1 MKIEIIVSSEFE
13 KEFKRL
19 KKKYISLPQDLVL
32 FEKELNE
39 NPDIGVNL
47 GSNIRKIRLSVKS
60 KNKGKSGGARII
72 TFNIIANIIARKI
85 LLVTLY
91 DKSEQQTISDAEIK
105 RIIKNCNL

>member
-1 MKIEIIVSSEFE
+1 MVS
-13 KEFKRL
+13 
-19 KKKYISLPQDLVL
+19 
-32 FEKELNE
+32 LNTPLCDFGWKAIDFNLEGVDE